1 MGLYDRPYSQGN
13 DRVSFGYSPTPWVK
27 RLLIANTAIYL
38 LMMVG
43 LLPFGWTVR
52 VFGFS
57 PSSFLIHPWSPLTYM
72 FVHGSFW
79 HLFFN
84 MLGVF
89 FFGPPLER
97 AWGSDAFI
105 RFYVIAGLGG
115 ALFSLLFYPII
126 GPTLVIGASGALYGI
141 LLAFALRWP
150 DAPIYLW
157 AVLPIKAKY
166 FVGGL
171 AFISIVTS
179 FQGSAGGVANWTHL
193 GGLVT
198 AFVYLKFGDKLSA
211 GLSRRKKDRRQRKS
225 GLKVGRGGDAPK
237 HRAEPRRRRGSSA
250 ETDTLDE
257 VDRILDKIRASG
269 INSLTGEEKE
279 FLDEVSR
286 RARKT
291 TDEAPRH

>member
-1 MGLYDRPYSQGN
+1 
-13 DRVSFGYSPTPWVK
+13 VK
-27 RLLIANTAIYL
+27 RLLIANTAIFL

-43 LLPFGWTVR
+43 LLPFGWTVE

-57 PSSFLIHPWSPLTYM
+57 PSKVLVHPWSPITYM
-72 FVHGSFW
+72 FVHGGFW
-79 HLFFN
+79 HLFLN
-84 MLGVF
+84 MLGLF

-105 RFYVIAGLGG
+105 RFYVIAALGG
-115 ALFSLLFYPII
+115 ALFSVLFLPIV
-126 GPTLVIGASGALYGI
+126 GDTTVIGASGALYGL
-141 LLAFALRWP
+141 LLAFAMRWP

-166 FVGGL
+166 FVGAL
-171 AFISIVTS
+171 AFIAIVTS
-179 FQGSAGGVANWTHL
+179 FQGAAGGVANWTHL

-198 AFVYLKFGDKLSA
+198 AFLYLKFGDRINARLS
-211 GLSRRKKDRRQRKS
+211 SRKKQRRREKS
-225 GLKVGRGGDAPK
+225 GLTVGKGGAAPK
-237 HRAEPRRRRGSSA
+237 TRHETRRRRSGSA
-250 ETDTLDE
+250 ESDTLDE

-269 INSLTGEEKE
+269 INSLSDDERE

-291 TDEAPRH
+291 TSDRPH

>member
-1 MGLYDRPYSQGN
+1 MGLYDRPYSQGY
-13 DRVSFGYSPTPWVK
+13 DRVGFGYSPTPWVK
-27 RLLIANTAIYL
+27 RLLIANTAIFL

-43 LLPFGWTVR
+43 LLPFGWTVQ

-57 PSSFLIHPWSPLTYM
+57 PSRFLVHPWSPITYM
-72 FVHGSFW
+72 FIHGGFW
-79 HLFFN
+79 HLFLN
-84 MLGVF
+84 MLGLF

-115 ALFSLLFYPII
+115 ALFSVLFLPIV
-126 GPTLVIGASGALYGI
+126 GDTTVVGASGALYGL
-141 LLAFALRWP
+141 LLAFAMRWP

-166 FVGGL
+166 FVGAL

-179 FQGSAGGVANWTHL
+179 FQGAASGVANWTHL

-198 AFVYLKFGDKLSA
+198 AFLYLKFGGKLDERLA
-211 GLSRRKKDRRQRKS
+211 QRKKSRRQANS
-225 GLKVGRGGDAPK
+225 GLTVGKGGEAPGR
-237 HRAEPRRRRGSSA
+237 RAEPRRRRGGSVD
-250 ETDTLDE
+250 TDTLDE

-269 INSLTGEEKE
+269 INSLSDDERE
-279 FLDEVSR
+279 FLDEMSR
-286 RARKT
+286 RYRKT
-291 TDEAPRH
+291 TSDGPH